1 MMVAESD
8 LFCYILY
15 QVEIAVT
22 KRNEDSMSQDVKKTD
37 DKPTLLKAVEL
48 ILADPENIRK
58 EALQLKKKYVERY
71 KNDRTEDE
79 INDYA
84 ADKIISNYS
93 YYTAFIGGTTALAG
107 VVPGLG
113 TAVSVFGGATADAA
127 LSMKYQIEMAMAI
140 ATIYDYDITIEDEK
154 RICMIVAAF
163 GALNE
168 AAKTAGK
175 ETGKAASIKVLQQ
188 YLKGSTLR
196 AIKELF
202 KKLGINFTKK
212 AAEKAI
218 PFGVGVVIGFSANKG
233 LTWYVGSKAKD
244 FYSVRR
250 ITE

>member
-84 ADKIISNYS
+84 ADKIIS
-93 YYTAFIGGTTALAG
+93 
-107 VVPGLG
+107 
-113 TAVSVFGGATADAA
+113 
-127 LSMKYQIEMAMAI
+127 
-140 ATIYDYDITIEDEK
+140 
-154 RICMIVAAF
+154 
-163 GALNE
+163 
-168 AAKTAGK
+168 
-175 ETGKAASIKVLQQ
+175 
-188 YLKGSTLR
+188 
-196 AIKELF
+196 
-202 KKLGINFTKK
+202 
-212 AAEKAI
+212 
-218 PFGVGVVIGFSANKG
+218 
-233 LTWYVGSKAKD
+233 
-244 FYSVRR
+244 
-250 ITE
+250 